1 MHFNSDDETTNDLKV
16 IIDDNNSIYLLG
28 RGPMG
33 RLGLYFYRVE
43 GTIIIVFG
51 AKDLFWIFSYTIGA
65 STS

>member
-51 AKDLFWIFSYTIGA
+51 AKDLF
-65 STS
+65 